1 MARTRRHKLTLEL
14 LSGAGEMYDL
24 FDDPLEMNNLFR
36 TDQRVPFQN
45 ELLDM
50 INSRSDD
57 AMHPKIQPVGMA

>member
-50 INSRSDD
+50 INSRPDD
-57 AMHPKIQPVGMA
+57 AVHPRTRPVGMA